1 MVGEL
6 FFFLQ
11 GIVGQSFGVYLFLIV
26 LPSFIFRIFKGKH
39 LEIRGQS
46 LVAPKIWFVWLGLIV
61 FVVVG
66 GALITTI
73 LDYYF

>member
-46 LVAPKIWFVWLGLIV
+46 LVAPKIWFVWL
-61 FVVVG
+61 
-66 GALITTI
+66 
-73 LDYYF
+73 